1 MRENQRAL
9 TGFRRLS
16 QAISEGEG
24 ISLLARASDRAAA
37 QAAERAGADGVVVAG
52 PVRDVASATTLP
64 VLGRGSVSASTLR
77 SIEAD
82 AWILAARELANEG
95 DLEAA
100 YADAVAAGIE
110 CVIEV
115 RDDEEL
121 ELALERIDPEIVL
134 LVAHVADEDDD
145 PVDAVLDLLP
155 DVPAGKLAIAEVAVH
170 SREDVLALE
179 RAGIDAVLV
188 DAEQVAELFGGEP
201 PAV

>member
-1 MRENQRAL
+1 MAL

-24 ISLLARASDRAAA
+24 ISLLARAGDRSAA

-52 PVRDVASATTLP
+52 SVRDVASATTLP
-64 VLGRGSVSASTLR
+64 VLGRGGVSASALR
-77 SIEAD
+77 STEAD
-82 AWILAARELANEG
+82 AWVIAARDLADEG

-121 ELALERIDPEIVL
+121 ELALERIDPEIIL
-134 LVAHVADEDDD
+134 LVAHGSDEDDD

>member
-1 MRENQRAL
+1 MRENKRAL

-24 ISLLARASDRAAA
+24 ISLLARASDGAAA
-37 QAAERAGADGVVVAG
+37 QAAERAGADGVVAAG

-64 VLGRGSVSASTLR
+64 VVGRGGVSASTLR
-77 SIEAD
+77 STEAD
-82 AWILAARELANEG
+82 AWVVAARNLADEG

-188 DAEQVAELFGGEP
+188 DAEQVAELVGGEP